1 MAAVVPSL
9 FATMI
14 LLILYTCS
22 DAQVTIAALL
32 VVNAA
37 AEVCPVMVATF
48 TKFGAAI
55 VINLRSFI
63 YPKIIAMAIALPVVA
78 FVFISVNRLVP
89 SSTNAVAV
97 TIPAKE
103 ALPFVLP
110 IVTAAPTEN

>member
-1 MAAVVPSL
+1 
-9 FATMI
+9 
-14 LLILYTCS
+14 
-22 DAQVTIAALL
+22 
-32 VVNAA
+32 
-37 AEVCPVMVATF
+37 
-48 TKFGAAI
+48 
-55 VINLRSFI
+55 
-63 YPKIIAMAIALPVVA
+63 MAIALPVDA